1 MVIVLFYTL
10 LTESKGLMNMSQRM
24 EYDESDSQQ
33 QIPQY
38 DNYQSGY
45 RDPFAGQ
52 SGNYS
57 GQKIPA
63 GFSISRGASA
73 GQRLAL
79 AIVSLCLL
87 VPLISVIVPVS
98 VGNGVF
104 LGGLIALGIICFTVI
119 AVNFVFNMRS

>member
-1 MVIVLFYTL
+1 MIIVLFHSL
-10 LTESKGLMNMSQRM
+10 LTESKGLISMSQRM

-33 QIPQY
+33 QVPPY
-38 DNYQSGY
+38 DSYQSGY
-45 RDPFAGQ
+45 RDPFAGT
-52 SGNYS
+52 YS

-63 GFSISRGASA
+63 GFSVSHTASA

-79 AIVSLCLL
+79 AIVSLALL

-98 VGNGVF
+98 VSNGVF
-104 LGGLIALGIICFTVI
+104 LGGLIALGVICFTII

>member
-1 MVIVLFYTL
+1 
-10 LTESKGLMNMSQRM
+10 MSQRM

-33 QIPQY
+33 QVPPY

-45 RDPFAGQ
+45 RDPFAGP
-52 SGNYS
+52 SGMYS

-63 GFSISRGASA
+63 GFSISHGASA

-104 LGGLIALGIICFTVI
+104 LGGLIALGVICFTII
-119 AVNFVFNMRS
+119 AVNFVFNMRN